1 LKVVELHVLETVV
14 VLVQAK
20 EHKEANHDE
29 TKDDKGSD
37 WIPGI
42 TCFLPNRLYGRRKA
56 FQAIGPFK

>member
-1 LKVVELHVLETVV
+1 